1 VTAFNTE
8 LWEKRLALLKEA
20 VPRLARLAVLVT
32 PTTLTCLSDVTPAAL
47 AMGVQVYPLE
57 VRDAHA
63 FEHAFASVAQEPPDA
78 LLICWAPLTVNH
90 ARLIADFAVRHHLP
104 TLAAIR
110 QYVEAGAL
118 LSYGMHIPGQ
128 MHRAAAY
135 VAKML
140 KGTKPADLPVER
152 PTQFELVLNLQTAQA
167 LGLTLPPTLLFQA
180 TEVIR

>member
-1 VTAFNTE
+1 MPTHSSTPS
-8 LWEKRLALLKEA
+8 
-20 VPRLARLAVLVT
+20 PRS
-32 PTTLTCLSDVTPAAL
+32 PK
-47 AMGVQVYPLE
+47 
-57 VRDAHA
+57 
-63 FEHAFASVAQEPPDA
+63 EPPDA
-78 LLICWAPLTVNH
+78 LLICWSPLTSNH
-90 ARLIADFAVRHHLP
+90 ARLIADFAVRHRLP
-104 TLAAIR
+104 TLAPIR
-110 QYVEAGAL
+110 HYVQVGAL